1 MSLDLRTHLQGLEA
15 AGEKIVRVDREV
27 SPDRELS
34 AIVKLLERRGNPV
47 VYFERVAGSEMPV
60 VAGVNGTRNRIAI
73 AIGAAPDELIERYT
87 RLIETPIPPREVTTG
102 PVKDV
107 RMIGEE
113 VDLGRLPL
121 VTHAAEDSGP
131 FLTSGVGLARD
142 PESGAVNT
150 GIYRM
155 ELKDRNHFRVDA
167 DAHGDLAE
175 IIRRR
180 AARGDAQEFVVALGH
195 HPALMIGSQADVPID
210 EDSLAFTGAILGEA
224 LEMAPGE
231 TVEAMVPAAA
241 EIVLEG
247 HFLDTDKERD
257 GPFGEFPYYYSTDE
271 AFVFE
276 VTAITH
282 RKDAIFQDVHNV
294 HPEHRNLW
302 IVPNREAELLSTLR
316 ATFPNVH
323 ACHIVAASAGSH
335 AYIQMTPQFEGEA
348 KRVLMLALGST
359 VYLKQ
364 VVAVNADVDLWNP
377 DEVQWAI
384 ATRSQA
390 DRDQFTIPHVSGYG
404 ADPSTYEYDTRIPR
418 GGLSPAHDNHAM
430 TTVVGIDATLPVQ
443 FSFAKRADVVPH
455 EFADIDVDE
464 LLED

>member
-1 MSLDLRTHLQGLEA
+1 VSHDLRTHLQALEG
-15 AGEKIVRVDREV
+15 AGEQIVRVSREV
-27 SPDRELS
+27 SPDLELTS
-34 AIVKLLERRGNPV
+34 IVKLLERRGNPV
-47 VYFERVAGSEMPV
+47 VYFENVKGSKLPV

-73 AIGAAPDELIERYT
+73 AIGTSPQRLIDHYKG
-87 RLIETPIPPREVTTG
+87 LIETPIPIKEVATG

-107 RMIGEE
+107 RVTGDD
-113 VDLGRLPL
+113 VDLRRLPL
-121 VTHAAEDSGP
+121 VTHAAHDSGP

-155 ELKDRNHFRVDA
+155 ELKDRNHLTVDA

-180 AARGDAQEFVVALGH
+180 AARGDAQDFVVAIGH

-210 EDSLAFTGAILGEA
+210 EDSLAVSGAILGEPMEMVPAETLDA
-224 LEMAPGE
+224 L
-231 TVEAMVPAAA
+231 VPAAA

-247 HFLDTDKERD
+247 RFLGLDKERD
-257 GPFGEFPYYYSTDE
+257 GPFGEFAYYYSTDE
-271 AFVFE
+271 AFLLE
-276 VTAITH
+276 ITAITH
-282 RKDAIFQDVHNV
+282 RSDAIFQDVHNV

-335 AYIQMTPQFEGEA
+335 AYIQMTPKFEGEA

-364 VVAVNADVDLWNP
+364 VIAVNADVDLWNP
-377 DEVQWAI
+377 DELQWAI

-390 DRDQFTIPHVSGYG
+390 DRDSFTISHVSGYG
-404 ADPSTYEYDTRIPR
+404 ADPSTYAYDTRVPR
-418 GGLSPAHDNHAM
+418 GGGSPEHDDHAM

-443 FSFAKRADVVPH
+443 FSFAERADVLPT
-455 EFADIDVDE
+455 EFADLDLDDLIG
-464 LLED
+464 